1 MILSIAH
8 FQTLLSVPLISVIK
22 DDQANFG
29 ASAELLGKRLE
40 RLYEYMR
47 LTDGKGQTVS
57 AARRL
62 GVVLQG
68 AAIETLHRLHNTTTV
83 MYYTIYTVGSLNI

>member
-1 MILSIAH
+1 MTKPILGRLQSC
-8 FQTLLSVPLISVIK
+8 
-22 DDQANFG
+22 
-29 ASAELLGKRLE
+29 LGRDSNA
-40 RLYEYMR
+40 YTSTYMR

-62 GVVLQG
+62 GVVHQG